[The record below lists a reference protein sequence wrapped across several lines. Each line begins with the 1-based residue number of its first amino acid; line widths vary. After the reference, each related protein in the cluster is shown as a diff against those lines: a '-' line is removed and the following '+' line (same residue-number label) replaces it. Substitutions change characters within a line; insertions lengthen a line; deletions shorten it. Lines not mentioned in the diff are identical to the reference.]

1 GPPRLFGNT
10 MNRAPPLV
18 LALLALSVVPAQG
31 QTSVSGIRD
40 LAFGALPVGITTTI
54 LPTDPVKS
62 GQWNMT
68 SPVGSRVFFRLTLP
82 SQLNGPAGATMP
94 VDFRNGDAFILEVAA
109 GAQPDYFNPG
119 GNVNH
124 RFIGSNQAII
134 RLGGRAT
141 PALGQRRGA
150 YSNTVILTISLIR

>member
-1 GPPRLFGNT
+1 
-10 MNRAPPLV
+10 MNRAVPLV
-18 LALLALSVVPAQG
+18 LTLLALSSTPAAG
-31 QTSVSGIRD
+31 QTVASGVRD
-40 LAFGALPVGITTTI
+40 LAFGTLPIGVTTI
-54 LPTDPVKS
+54 VLPTDPVKS

-124 RFIGSNQAII
+124 RFTGSNQAII

-141 PALGQRRGA
+141 PAPGQRSGA
-150 YSNTVILTISLIR
+150 YSNTAILTITNIQ

>member
-1 GPPRLFGNT
+1 
-10 MNRAPPLV
+10 MNRTVSLVHAV
-18 LALLALSVVPAQG
+18 LALLAGPVWG
-31 QTSVSGIRD
+31 QTSVSGVRD

-68 SPVGSRVFFRLTLP
+68 SPVGSRVSFRLTLP
-82 SQLNGPAGATMP
+82 SQLNGPGGATMP
-94 VDFRNGDAFILEVAA
+94 VDFRNGDAFVLEVAA

-119 GNVNH
+119 GNVRH
-124 RFIGSNQAII
+124 RFTRSNQAII

-141 PALGQRRGA
+141 PAPSQRSGA
-150 YSNTVILTISLIR
+150 YSNTAILTIFRIQ